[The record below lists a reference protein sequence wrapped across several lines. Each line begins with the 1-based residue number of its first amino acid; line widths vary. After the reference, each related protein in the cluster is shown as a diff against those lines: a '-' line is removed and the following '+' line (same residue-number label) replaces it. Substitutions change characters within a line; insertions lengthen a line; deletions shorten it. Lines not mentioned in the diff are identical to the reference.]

1 MIKGTTN
8 SGFAFE
14 IDEGIAD
21 DWDALELLN
30 DITEGKL
37 GAIFAFG
44 KILLGDAQL
53 NALKAHVR
61 GEGKRVSMQKMS
73 TELMEIFSSIKDAKN

>member
-1 MIKGTTN
+1 MKGVTQ

-14 IDEGIAD
+14 IDDGITD
-21 DWDALELLN
+21 DWEAIELLN

-37 GAIFAFG
+37 GALFNFG
-44 KILLGDAQL
+44 RLLLGEEQL

-61 GEGKRVSMQKMS
+61 GEGKRVSMQSMS
-73 TELMEIFSSIKDAKN
+73 AEMMEIFTSLTNAKN

>member
-1 MIKGTTN
+1 MKGVTQ

-14 IDEGIAD
+14 IDDGITD
-21 DWDALELLN
+21 DWEAIELLN

-37 GAIFAFG
+37 GALFNFG
-44 KILLGDAQL
+44 KLLLGEEQL

-61 GEGKRVSMQKMS
+61 GEGKRVSMQSMS
-73 TELMEIFSSIKDAKN
+73 AEMMEIFTSLTNAKN

>member
-21 DWDALELLN
+21 DWDAIELLN

-37 GAIFAFG
+37 GALFAFG
-44 KILLGDAQL
+44 KLLLGDEQL
-53 NALKAHVR
+53 NALKEHVR
-61 GEGKRVSMQKMS
+61 GEGKRVSMQSMS
-73 TELMEIFSSIKDAKN
+73 AEMMEIFTSLNNAKN